1 MAAEAEGV
9 SGVAA
14 RYAAALYDLADE
26 QGALDAVAADL
37 KGLSGLISD
46 SEDFR
51 RFIKS
56 PVLSRTDQGKGI
68 GAIADKAGLKPLTRK
83 FLGLVAANR
92 RLFALP
98 GMINGFLAILAK
110 RRGEVT
116 AEVTSASTLSDAQSA
131 SLIAALKQ
139 TVGRAVALTTKVD
152 PTILGGLIVKVG
164 SRMVD
169 SSLKSKLQR
178 LKLVMKGVG

>member
-14 RYAAALYDLADE
+14 RYAVALYDLADE
-26 QGALDAVAADL
+26 QSALDAVAADL
-37 KGLSGLISD
+37 KGLNDLVADSD
-46 SEDFR
+46 DFR

-56 PVLSRTDQGKGI
+56 PVMSRTDQGKGI
-68 GAIADKAGLKPLTRK
+68 AAIADRAKLNPLTRK

-98 GMINGFLAILAK
+98 GMISGFLAILAK

-116 AEVTSASTLSDAQSA
+116 AEVTSAAALSEAQTA
-131 SLIAALKQ
+131 SLVASLKQ
-139 TVGRAVALTTKVD
+139 TVGRAVALTSKVD
-152 PTILGGLIVKVG
+152 PSILGGLIVKVG